1 MLLKEIEMKIA
12 KLEAQISENIR
23 DSVAKTVDLES
34 MRHELNRLKLQ
45 AFEEDLRESGE
56 KQLLQG

>member
-1 MLLKEIEMKIA
+1 MRKKMLIKEIEMKIA
-12 KLEAQISENIR
+12 KLEAQISENIG
-23 DSVAKTVDLES
+23 DLES
-34 MRHELNRLKLQ
+34 MRRELNRLKLQ

>member
-1 MLLKEIEMKIA
+1 MRKKMSVKEIEMKIT
-12 KLEAQISENIR
+12 KLEAQIAENIG
-23 DSVAKTVDLES
+23 DLES
-34 MRHELNRLKLQ
+34 MRRELNRLKLH

>member
-1 MLLKEIEMKIA
+1 MRKKMSVKEIEMKIT
-12 KLEAQISENIR
+12 KLEAQIAENIG
-23 DSVAKTVDLES
+23 DLES
-34 MRHELNRLKLQ
+34 MRRELNRLKLQ

>member
-1 MLLKEIEMKIA
+1 MLVKEIEMKIA
-12 KLEAQISENIR
+12 KLEALIAENIG
-23 DSVAKTVDLES
+23 DLES
-34 MRHELNRLKLQ
+34 MRRELNRLKLQ

>member
-1 MLLKEIEMKIA
+1 MLLKEIEKKIA
-12 KLEAQISENIR
+12 KLEVLIDNNIG
-23 DSVAKTVDLES
+23 DLEA

>member
-12 KLEAQISENIR
+12 KLEAQISENIG
-23 DSVAKTVDLES
+23 DLES

>member
-1 MLLKEIEMKIA
+1 MRKKMLVKEIEMKIT
-12 KLEAQISENIR
+12 KLEAQIAENIG
-23 DSVAKTVDLES
+23 DLES
-34 MRHELNRLKLQ
+34 MRRELNRLKLQ

>member
-1 MLLKEIEMKIA
+1 MLVKEIEMKIA
-12 KLEAQISENIR
+12 KLEAQISENIG
-23 DSVAKTVDLES
+23 DLES
-34 MRHELNRLKLQ
+34 MRRELNRLKLY

>member
-1 MLLKEIEMKIA
+1 MLLKEIEKEIA
-12 KLEAQISENIR
+12 KLEVLIDNNIG
-23 DSVAKTVDLES
+23 DLES
-34 MRHELNRLKLQ
+34 MRRELNRLKLQ

>member
-1 MLLKEIEMKIA
+1 MLLKEIENKIA
-12 KLEAQISENIR
+12 KLEVLIDNNIG
-23 DSVAKTVDLES
+23 DLET

-56 KQLLQG
+56 NQLLQG

>member
-1 MLLKEIEMKIA
+1 MRKKMLVKEIEMKIA
-12 KLEAQISENIR
+12 KLEALIAENIG
-23 DSVAKTVDLES
+23 DLES
-34 MRHELNRLKLQ
+34 MRRELNRLKLY